1 MSGTNTVLGG
11 GSDTVFGGTA
21 GADTVQGSADADSIV
36 GGLSG
41 DLLFGNGGNDTING
55 GTGDDTIVGGT
66 GTDSI
71 VGGIGADSIVAGS
84 GDNVNG
90 EAGNDTILGAGDGM
104 TLAGGVGSDS
114 ISSVGNNNVITGATN
129 LGNDQGSEGDIIR
142 FNGNNNTIF
151 GANGADTIYF
161 DGGSGNSIAG
171 GNQVDALLVTSGFT
185 LTGSSGSGGNAYS
198 IIATPDGSSTIS
210 GFESV
215 TVCFAEGSD
224 ILTAHGEVRVEKLQA
239 GDLVATVSG
248 RGAPMK
254 PVLWVGRRKVKL
266 AGNPAAHLL
275 TPIRIQ
281 AGALGECT
289 PHRDLLVSPDH
300 CMYLD
305 GALVPAR
312 LLVNGT
318 TITVERGLSE
328 VTYYHIELE
337 NHDVLLAQ
345 GAAAESWIDT
355 NNRAWFENAP
365 VSMMQVAGSLDSYG
379 VADPASLCAPL
390 VQGGEKL
397 AAIRDAIAVRALVD
411 VVPATPARDAAAA

>member
-11 GSDTVFGGTA
+11 GSDTFFGGTA
-21 GADTVQGSADADSIV
+21 GADTVTGSAVADSIL
-36 GGLSG
+36 GAGAGDRLLGL
-41 DLLFGNGGNDTING
+41 GGNDTISG
-55 GTGDDTIVGGT
+55 GDGSDTI
-66 GTDSI
+66 D
-71 VGGIGADSIVAGS
+71 GGIGDDVLSGGAGANSIFGGDGADTIIGTGS
-84 GDNVNG
+84 G
-90 EAGNDTILGAGDGM
+90 E
-104 TLAGGVGSDS
+104 TLAGGVGQDS
-114 ISSVGNNNVITGATN
+114 ISSVGDNNLITGAQG
-129 LGNDQGSEGDIIR
+129 LGNDQGSEADIIR
-142 FNGNNNTIF
+142 FNGSNNTIF
-151 GANGADTIYF
+151 GANGADTIYY

-171 GNQVDALLVTSGFT
+171 GNQSDALLVGKGFT
-185 LTGSSGSGGNAYS
+185 LTSSSGSGGNAYS

-224 ILTAHGEVRVEKLQA
+224 ILTAHGEVSVERLQA

-248 RGAPMK
+248 QGAPMK

-266 AGNPAAHLL
+266 AGNPAAELL
-275 TPIRIQ
+275 TPIRIK
-281 AGALGECT
+281 AGALGDCT

-318 TITVERGLSE
+318 TITVESGLAE

-345 GAAAESWIDT
+345 GAAAESWIDA
-355 NNRAWFENAP
+355 NNRDWFENAP
-365 VSMMQVAGSLDSYG
+365 VARMQVTGSLDLYG
-379 VADPASLCAPL
+379 EADATRLCAPI

-397 AAIRDAIAVRALVD
+397 GAIRDAIAVRS
-411 VVPATPARDAAAA
+411 ATAPQAQPTAPTRDIAAA